1 MTNLRAGLYR
11 RSRHRR
17 GEPGHGRPK
26 GPKWAVIER
35 IDSAS
40 DISRRV
46 FSAWASGTEATLRT
60 TLEAQKAALDASVWV
75 ASTVAESE
83 RDALKRIADA
93 AQRAQEAA
101 LEAFRASIR
110 AVEEMSEGKTP
121 VRPGR

>member
-1 MTNLRAGLYR
+1 MADPKAQ
-11 RSRHRR
+11 S
-17 GEPGHGRPK
+17 EPSSK
-26 GPKWAVIER
+26 V

-40 DISRRV
+40 DISRKV
-46 FSAWASGTEATLRT
+46 FSAWASGTGATLRA

-75 ASTVAESE
+75 AGTVAESE

-110 AVEEMSEGKTP
+110 AVE
-121 VRPGR
+121 R